1 MSSKYIIGVDQ
12 GTQSTKVVIFNEK
25 GEVICSVAEPL
36 RPVISRR
43 PGYVEHPDDDL
54 WESLKIA
61 LRKLMEKFSGDKKDI
76 VGLGLCSIR
85 CCRVFMK
92 SDGSL
97 AAPVMNWMDIRAYQ
111 KYEDSPEISYTCPP
125 TGYLTY
131 RLTGELK
138 DTAANQFQWQFPID
152 VDTWQWS
159 KDEEYFNSF
168 NIPREKLLELKMPGE
183 ILGYVTEEAARETGI
198 PAGIPV
204 VATAN
209 DKAVEALGAGLID
222 PEVGLVSLGT
232 YIASMVCGSKNEPS
246 AKNYWTNLSCIPYR
260 YLYESNGIRRGMWL
274 ITWYKN
280 IIGEEYAEKARREG
294 YSVEDYLAKEAAR
307 VPAGSDGL
315 LTIPDW
321 LAPATQL
328 YRKGVIIGFDERHT
342 RGHIYRSL
350 LEGIA
355 MTLKIHYDAMI
366 DELGMKPKYLIISGG
381 GSNSD
386 LFMQIFADVYG
397 VETVR
402 NVVNGAASLGS
413 AICVAVATG
422 LYSGFEEAVRN
433 MVRIKDKFTP
443 NEENNKK
450 YTRIIEGVY
459 RDLPGLVEGA
469 LKRMY
474 DVFN

>member
-1 MSSKYIIGVDQ
+1 MGDKYIIGVDQ
-12 GTQSTKVVIFNEK
+12 GTQSTKIVIFNQR
-25 GEVICSVAEPL
+25 GEIINSVAEPL
-36 RPVISRR
+36 KPLISRQ
-43 PGYVEHPDDDL
+43 PGYAEHPDDDL

-61 LRKLMEKFSGDKKDI
+61 LRRIMKEFEGKREDI

-85 CCRVFMK
+85 CCRVFMR
-92 SDGSL
+92 SDGNLFS
-97 AAPVMNWMDIRAYQ
+97 PVMNWMDVRAYQ
-111 KYEDSPEISYTCPP
+111 KYEDDPDISYTCPP

-152 VDTWQWS
+152 LDTWQWS

-168 NIPREKLLELKMPGE
+168 NIPRKKLFELKMPGD
-183 ILGYVTEEAARETGI
+183 ILGYVNEKAAQETGI

-222 PEVGLVSLGT
+222 SDVALISLGT
-232 YIASMVCGSKNEPS
+232 YIASMVCGNENKPF
-246 AKNYWTNLSCIPYR
+246 AKNFWTNLSCIPYK
-260 YLYESNGIRRGMWL
+260 YLYESNGIRIGMGL

-280 IIGEEYAEKARREG
+280 IIGEEYAKKAKHEG
-294 YSVEDYLAKEAAR
+294 YSVEDYLAKEAAN
-307 VPAGSDGL
+307 VSAGSDGL

-321 LAPATQL
+321 LAPASQQ
-328 YRKGVIIGFDERHT
+328 YRKGIIIGFDRRHT

-355 MTLKIHYDAMI
+355 MTLKNHYDPMI
-366 DELGMKPKYLIISGG
+366 EELGIKPKYIIISGG

-386 LFMQIFADVYG
+386 LFMQIFADVFG

-402 NVVNGAASLGS
+402 NVVNGAASLGA

-422 LYSGFEEAVRN
+422 LYNGFEEAVRN
-433 MVRIKDKFTP
+433 MVRQKDKFLP
-443 NEENNKK
+443 NEKNYKIYRNIN
-450 YTRIIEGVY
+450 TGVY
-459 RDLPGLVEGA
+459 HELPKLVEEA
-469 LKRMY
+469 LKTMY
-474 DVFN
+474 NVFN

>member
-1 MSSKYIIGVDQ
+1 M
-12 GTQSTKVVIFNEK
+12 
-25 GEVICSVAEPL
+25 
-36 RPVISRR
+36 
-43 PGYVEHPDDDL
+43 
-54 WESLKIA
+54 
-61 LRKLMEKFSGDKKDI
+61 
-76 VGLGLCSIR
+76 
-85 CCRVFMK
+85 
-92 SDGSL
+92 
-97 AAPVMNWMDIRAYQ
+97 
-111 KYEDSPEISYTCPP
+111 
-125 TGYLTY
+125 
-131 RLTGELK
+131 
-138 DTAANQFQWQFPID
+138 
-152 VDTWQWS
+152 
-159 KDEEYFNSF
+159 
-168 NIPREKLLELKMPGE
+168 
-183 ILGYVTEEAARETGI
+183 
-198 PAGIPV
+198 
-204 VATAN
+204 ATAN

-294 YSVEDYLAKEAAR
+294 YSVEDYLAKEAAT
-307 VPAGSDGL
+307 VPAGSDEL